1 MFEDNTALAGVIGL
15 LVGLLSMRILV
26 SMEIKALKDELQAAD
41 EENDKLIAENK
52 RLREHNCQLFDRL
65 QDGKQN
71 IPDYGK
77 W

>member
-71 IPDYGK
+71 IPEYGK

>member
-1 MFEDNTALAGVIGL
+1 MFEDNTVVAGIVSL
-15 LVGLLSMRILV
+15 LVGLVAMRILV
-26 SMEIKALKDELQAAD
+26 SLEIKALKDELQAAD
-41 EENDKLIAENK
+41 EEIDKLIAENK

>member
-1 MFEDNTALAGVIGL
+1 MFEDNIALAGVIGL

-71 IPDYGK
+71 IPEYGK